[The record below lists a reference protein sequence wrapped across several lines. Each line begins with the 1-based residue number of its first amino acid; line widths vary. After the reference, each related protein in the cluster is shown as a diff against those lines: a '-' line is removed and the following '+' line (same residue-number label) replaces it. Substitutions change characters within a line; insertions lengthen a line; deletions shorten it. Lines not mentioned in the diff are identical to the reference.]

1 MTPNVGTA
9 DRVIRL
15 VVGIL
20 LLLYA
25 ALGTS
30 PWRWVGLIGII
41 PILTALFRFCPA
53 YALIGI
59 RTCPAQ
65 KEAH

>member
-1 MTPNVGTA
+1 MTPNVGTT
-9 DRVIRL
+9 DRVIRF

-25 ALGTS
+25 AFGES

-41 PILTALFRFCPA
+41 PIITALVRFCPA
-53 YALIGI
+53 YALLGI
-59 RTCPAQ
+59 RTCPAEKQ
-65 KEAH
+65 AH